1 MNEYYEDWLRHEK
14 AWYKQPGSSLKSII
28 LWMLLI
34 IVGFG
39 AIGLIAGDGDIAP
52 VIEGLKYVVI
62 VTLAVGLLMALTF
75 KFSRSLYE
83 KRLKSAVTRT
93 ITDENK
99 RRKFMKDILSIREN
113 DERKIDFKENKIP
126 AQIIC
131 TSDYYYAKRGNIV
144 TLIPLDKIET
154 IDHGELEETVYI
166 NKQTICTYYYVIR
179 LYYKGSNKEEGDEE
193 LRFIDAD
200 VRNYISNLLSI
211 QLNNNNEA

>member
-1 MNEYYEDWLRHEK
+1 MNEYYEDWLRQEK

-39 AIGLIAGDGDIAP
+39 AIGLIAGEGDIAP

-126 AQIIC
+126 VQIIC

-144 TLIPLDKIET
+144 TLIPLEKIET

-211 QLNNNNEA
+211 QLSNNNEA

>member
-1 MNEYYEDWLRHEK
+1 MNEYYEEWLRKEK
-14 AWYKQPGSSLKSII
+14 SWYKQPGSSLKSII
-28 LWMLLI
+28 LWMLII

-39 AIGLIAGDGDIAP
+39 AIGFISGDGDIAP

-62 VTLAVGLLMALTF
+62 VTLAVGLLMALAF

-99 RRKFMKDILSIREN
+99 RRKFMKEILSIRET

-126 AQIIC
+126 VQIIC
-131 TSDYYYAKRGNIV
+131 TNDYYYAKRGNVV
-144 TLIPLDKIET
+144 TLIPLEKIET
-154 IDHGELEETVYI
+154 IEHAELEETIHI
-166 NKQTICTYYYVIR
+166 NNQTICTYYYVIR

-193 LRFIDAD
+193 LRFID
-200 VRNYISNLLSI
+200 VNIRNQISNLISI
-211 QLNNNNEA
+211 QLECKN